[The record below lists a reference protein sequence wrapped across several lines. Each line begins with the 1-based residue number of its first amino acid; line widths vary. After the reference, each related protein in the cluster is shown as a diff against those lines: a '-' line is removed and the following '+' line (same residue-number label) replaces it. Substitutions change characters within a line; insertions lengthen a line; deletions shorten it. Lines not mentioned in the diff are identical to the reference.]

1 VIEDEVRHVG
11 VCATVLERRLG
22 GPVAAHEAT
31 APDPDDLAVGI
42 LSPHQSCAAAVG
54 AVERW
59 VIPSLVRLGVLQLPG
74 H

>member
-1 VIEDEVRHVG
+1 MEDF
-11 VCATVLERRLG
+11 ERRLG

-42 LSPHQSCAAAVG
+42 LSTHQSCAAAVG

-59 VIPSLVRLGVLQLPG
+59 VIPSLVRLGVLPQPG
-74 H
+74 C